1 MENASKALIIAGA
14 ILISILIVGLGVIIY
29 NNVSGIAQSGTLDAQ
44 EIQAHNSPF
53 EGYFGNNVSGS
64 NVRALI
70 TQVNANNN
78 SAAANGDE
86 VGNYIFV
93 VDGDNGNAILKSSAV
108 KTGKTYVVQVANENQ
123 DDAWT
128 NATTVPGGTNATG
141 YWKNGF
147 IKTIVVKSP
156 TTTTTP

>member
-64 NVRALI
+64 NVRALL
-70 TQVNANNN
+70 TQVSANNN
-78 SAAANGDE
+78 SAAADE
-86 VGNYIFV
+86 DELGNYIYV
-93 VDGDNGNAILKSSAV
+93 VNGSNALIDASDI
-108 KTGKTYVVQVANENQ
+108 KTGKTYNVSVYDQKQ
-123 DDAWT
+123 DDT
-128 NATTVPGGTNATG
+128 INDTDPTQLPGTLAG

-147 IKTIVVKSP
+147 LKVIVVKDPS
-156 TTTTTP
+156 

>member
-64 NVRALI
+64 NVRALL
-70 TQVNANNN
+70 TQVSANNN
-78 SAAANGDE
+78 SAAADDNQL
-86 VGNYIFV
+86 GNYIFV
-93 VDGDNGNAILKSSAV
+93 TGDLGSGEKILTSSDI
-108 KTGKTYVVQVANENQ
+108 KTGKTYNVSIKS
-123 DDAWT
+123 DAQSDTWT
-128 NATTVPGGTNATG
+128 SGVLGDADEG

-147 IKTIVVKSP
+147 IKTIVVSDP
-156 TTTTTP
+156 S